1 MTKRQKTKTEKR
13 EFNIVTSG
21 QFRTLAMFYDGNTSI
36 AVFHDYMSQ
45 QQQSIWYLSQ
55 SYLALQ
61 KQPFHIEVLRLK
73 FNHCLRLINFS
84 CANQLT
90 LKIQCYKTMQQ
101 QQLQRL
107 LQHLLD
113 EGVSDFTESSG
124 GGCTPYLEKD
134 L

>member
-1 MTKRQKTKTEKR
+1 MI
-13 EFNIVTSG
+13 FWGLDFLSG
-21 QFRTLAMFYDGNTSI
+21 FIFYDGNTSI

-90 LKIQCYKTMQQ
+90 LKIQCYKTTQQ
-101 QQLQRL
+101 
-107 LQHLLD
+107 LLD

-124 GGCTPYLEKD
+124 GGCTPYLEED

>member
-1 MTKRQKTKTEKR
+1 MIFRGLD
-13 EFNIVTSG
+13 FLSG
-21 QFRTLAMFYDGNTSI
+21 FIFYDGNTSI
-36 AVFHDYMSQ
+36 AVFPDYMSQ

-101 QQLQRL
+101 LQQMQLQQLL
-107 LQHLLD
+107 G